1 MFNSLVINLFVF
13 DIVNIDFI
21 IYVWFIDNR
30 SKMFFLFVLF
40 FLLMDL
46 RKVVKVFFVEFVL
59 KDWE

>member
-30 SKMFFLFVLF
+30 SKMFILFVLF

>member
-30 SKMFFLFVLF
+30 SKMFFLFVLL